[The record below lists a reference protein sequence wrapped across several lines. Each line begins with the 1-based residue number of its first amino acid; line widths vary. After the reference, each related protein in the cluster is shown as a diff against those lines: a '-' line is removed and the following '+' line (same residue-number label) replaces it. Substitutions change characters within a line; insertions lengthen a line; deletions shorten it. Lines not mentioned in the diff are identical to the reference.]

1 MIGFLIQ
8 LVVQI
13 ILLIARL
20 TVMAGYLLGTG
31 IVLLIGFLWRR
42 LKEAPQRVAQT
53 AKWPTPRV
61 EEERPLPPPLL
72 PKPWEQ
78 RPE

>member
-8 LVVQI
+8 LVAQI

-20 TVMAGYLLGTG
+20 TMMAGYQLGTG
-31 IVLLIGFLWRR
+31 IVLLISFLLRWF
-42 LKEAPQRVAQT
+42 KEAPRRVAKT
-53 AKWPTPRV
+53 AKWPATDV
-61 EEERPLPPPLL
+61 QEERPLPRPLL

-78 RPE
+78 RSE